1 MEAQHSLEWFRKRLG
16 CITGSQVGLLM
27 KSGRNKSEMFGETA
41 KSYIYQIAAER
52 DMNPV
57 VVTNDVLFESYI
69 QQVNVESKAM
79 RWGTEQEED
88 ARKLY
93 EQVTGRHI
101 VEVGS
106 CKHPTIESFASS
118 PDGFF
123 CDENTGEKGCLEIK
137 CPSQTIFMRYKDEVE
152 GNSTLL
158 TTKSEHFFQCQSHM
172 MVTGAQWCDFVAYCP
187 FQQHPIHIVRITPD
201 YSCFAELEKRINA
214 ANDII
219 NQIID
224 VE

>member
-16 CITGSQVGLLM
+16 SITGSQVGLLM
-27 KSGRNKSEMFGETA
+27 KSGRSKSELFGETA
-41 KSYIYQIAAER
+41 KSYIYSVAAER

-57 VVTNDVLFESYI
+57 IVNDDELFEEYLK
-69 QQVNVESKAM
+69 QVDVSGKAM
-79 RWGTEQEED
+79 RWGNEQEEN
-88 ARKLY
+88 ARILY
-93 EQVTGRHI
+93 EKITGRHI

-106 CKHPTIESFASS
+106 CKHPTIENFASS

-123 CDENTGEKGCLEIK
+123 YDENTGEKGCLEIK
-137 CPSQTIFMRYKDEVE
+137 CPNQATFMRYKDEVKDN
-152 GNSTLL
+152 GSLL
-158 TTKSEHFFQCQSHM
+158 TTKPEYFFQCQAHM
-172 MVTGAQWCDFVAYCP
+172 MATGSHWVDFIAYCP

-224 VE
+224 AE